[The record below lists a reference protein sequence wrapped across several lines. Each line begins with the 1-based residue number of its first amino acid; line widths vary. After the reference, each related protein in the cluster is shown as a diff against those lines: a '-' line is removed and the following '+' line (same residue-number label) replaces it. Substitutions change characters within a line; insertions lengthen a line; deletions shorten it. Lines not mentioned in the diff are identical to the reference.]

1 MSKEHVA
8 EADSDRMLPAW
19 TAQLSLAAFAL
30 LGHAFVLVLALVA
43 VAGAAG
49 LFFLFYRI
57 SSFSGYMALLKL
69 GLPLLAFAGV
79 TLLGLWV
86 RVPRPEGIPLERRD
100 APGLWTTIAELER
113 DLRTPRVGRVHLPD
127 QFNAALGHYPRFGLL
142 GWHYSV
148 LFLGM
153 PWLLASSPDRVRAVI
168 AHELA
173 HLSRRHNWTTR
184 LVWRA
189 RASAKRVQTTVATA
203 YHPSHFLTARF
214 FSWYRPALER
224 RAMAL
229 SRTLEFE
236 ADRLA
241 AEVAGFDLEG
251 QALLELRICDDLLD
265 EQFWPEVGRR
275 YQRGEECPEDIFQE
289 LRKFLAGDLDLSPA
303 EGRLEA
309 ALAEW
314 SNPWSSQPPLSE
326 RLAALGFMPRVPA
339 LRPTASAASCFLG
352 DRLDHYL
359 GRLSAEWWEHCEA
372 DWEAQ
377 AQRMCEAGTELSL
390 LERTMADSRSR
401 DGRA

>member
-1 MSKEHVA
+1 MRSF
-8 EADSDRMLPAW
+8 SSWPWSPLPALRDCFSYFTGFRASRATW
-19 TAQLSLAAFAL
+19 PC
-30 LGHAFVLVLALVA
+30 
-43 VAGAAG
+43 
-49 LFFLFYRI
+49 
-57 SSFSGYMALLKL
+57 SSSGFRFWRLP
-69 GLPLLAFAGV
+69 GLPYWGFGC
-79 TLLGLWV
+79 GY
-86 RVPRPEGIPLERRD
+86 RDPREFRFERRD

-113 DLRTPRVGRVHLPD
+113 DLRTPRVGRVHLTD

-189 RASAKRVQTTVATA
+189 RASAERVQTTIATA

-241 AEVAGFDLEG
+241 AEVAGFDLVGE
-251 QALLELRICDDLLD
+251 ALLELRICDSDVKNRF
-265 EQFWPEVGRR
+265 E
-275 YQRGEECPEDIFQE
+275 
-289 LRKFLAGDLDLSPA
+289 
-303 EGRLEA
+303 
-309 ALAEW
+309 
-314 SNPWSSQPPLSE
+314 
-326 RLAALGFMPRVPA
+326 
-339 LRPTASAASCFLG
+339 
-352 DRLDHYL
+352 
-359 GRLSAEWWEHCEA
+359 
-372 DWEAQ
+372 
-377 AQRMCEAGTELSL
+377 
-390 LERTMADSRSR
+390 
-401 DGRA
+401 